1 MLQYVEPLR
10 PHMLN
15 LLEAFTVKAYLE
27 KNWDSHGAHGT
38 VMFFWNAEA
47 QEQQLIIEQQAQS
60 HGFD

>member
-1 MLQYVEPLR
+1 
-10 PHMLN
+10 MLN